1 MNQNI
6 NLSLP
11 PLLIGEQAEPIL
23 RSIARSAMARA
34 PEVAVR
40 LLNEVDRAN
49 LIADC
54 DLPDDVIAID
64 SFVTYQVALTG
75 AINTIRL
82 VRPHE
87 ADPAKMRVSI
97 VSGIG
102 AALIGL
108 KVGQRIQWELGG
120 YPHVLEVIR
129 VSSRL

>member
-1 MNQNI
+1 MNQSI
-6 NLSLP
+6 NLSRP
-11 PLLIGEQAEPIL
+11 PLLIGEQAESVL
-23 RSIARSAMARA
+23 RGIARAAMARA

-40 LLNEVDRAN
+40 LLDEVDRAH
-49 LIADC
+49 LVADR

-82 VRPHE
+82 VRPQE

-108 KVGQRIQWELGG
+108 KAGQRIQWELGG
-120 YPHVLEVIR
+120 YQHVLEVIR